1 MALRLV
7 STAHSL
13 FVWNRTAEK
22 CEPLRKAGARIATS
36 PLDVIRECDTIFLML
51 ADGTATDFAL
61 RRGTSDFAALRGR
74 LLINCA
80 TVSPGYSRGL
90 EQDLHA
96 ANARFV
102 EAPVSGSRKPAEA
115 GTLIAML
122 AGDRDAVAEARPLFA
137 ALARQTVECGPV
149 PNGMLTKLATNILL
163 VNSVAALA
171 EMMHF
176 ASAHRLDLAKVAE
189 VVSNGPLGSDVVRTR
204 SAMLAAGDF
213 TPHSAIR
220 NVLDSLG
227 RTEEAAAAVGCALP
241 LTERTLQLLRVTM
254 ELGCADQDMTA
265 LLRAIEQQR
274 RQ

>member
-1 MALRLV
+1 M
-7 STAHSL
+7 
-13 FVWNRTAEK
+13 
-22 CEPLRKAGARIATS
+22 AGARVATS
-36 PLDVIRECDTIFLML
+36 PAEVIAECDTGFLML
-51 ADGTATDFAL
+51 ADAAATDFAL
-61 RRGTSDFAALRGR
+61 SRGTSDFAAVQGR
-74 LLINCA
+74 LLINYA

-122 AGDRDAVAEARPLFA
+122 AGDRDAVADTRPLFA
-137 ALARQTVECGPV
+137 ALARQTIECGPV

-176 ASAHRLDLAKVAE
+176 AAAHRLDLAKVAE
-189 VVSNGPLGSDVVRTR
+189 VVSNGPLGSDVVRAR
-204 SAMLAAGDF
+204 SSMLAAGDF
-213 TPHSAIR
+213 TPNSAIR
-220 NVLDSLG
+220 NVLESLG
-227 RTEEAAAAVGCALP
+227 RTEEAATAVGCALP

-254 ELGCADQDMTA
+254 DLGYAEKDMIA
-265 LLRAIEQQR
+265 LIHAIERQR
-274 RQ
+274 